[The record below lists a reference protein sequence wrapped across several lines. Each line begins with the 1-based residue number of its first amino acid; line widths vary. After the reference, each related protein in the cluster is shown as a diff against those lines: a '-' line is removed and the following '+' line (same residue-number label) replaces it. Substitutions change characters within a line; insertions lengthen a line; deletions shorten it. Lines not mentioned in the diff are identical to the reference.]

1 MLRQLIFALS
11 RSRLAAHIAANVPGF
26 RGFSRRFVAGSRQT
40 DVIDAVRTL
49 NAAGFEAT
57 VSFLGES
64 VTTEAE
70 VEAAVREFT
79 SFADAVRAHGLRS
92 HLSIKLSEL
101 GLAFDRELA
110 ARSLDAVLAHAA
122 GSAATHQEPG
132 TTADTGDHTPH
143 AKHQIPVFVR
153 IDMEDSRYT
162 QATLDLFRE
171 ARMRHSPRRGHS
183 NVGVV
188 VQAYLRRSAADI
200 DALAREG
207 APVRLVKGAYREPE
221 RVAYQSKEEVDAS
234 FARLAS
240 AYFAAMA
247 EGPSGRA
254 FGGWLAIA
262 THDGRM
268 VRAAIRAAQAHG
280 VARDRFEFQML
291 YGIRRDLQRSL
302 LADGY
307 RVRVYV
313 PYGSHWYP
321 YLMRRLAE
329 RPANLWFFLRNAF
342 RRR

>member
-26 RGFSRRFVAGSRQT
+26 RGFSRRFVAGSRQA

-122 GSAATHQEPG
+122 GLKARPTELEAADAPG
-132 TTADTGDHTPH
+132 GNPC
-143 AKHQIPVFVR
+143 FVR

>member
-11 RSRLAAHIAANVPGF
+11 RSRLAAHVAANVPGF
-26 RGFSRRFVAGSRQT
+26 RGFSRRFVAGTTQR
-40 DVIDAVRTL
+40 DVIDAVRRL
-49 NAAGFEAT
+49 NAAGFDAT

-79 SFADAVRAHGLRS
+79 SFADAVRSHGLRS

-110 ARSLDAVLAHAA
+110 ARALETVLAHAE
-122 GSAATHQEPG
+122 GS
-132 TTADTGDHTPH
+132 D
-143 AKHQIPVFVR
+143 AKHQPPVFVR

-162 QATLDLFRE
+162 QATIELFRA
-171 ARMRHSPRRGHS
+171 ARAGRR

-200 DALAREG
+200 ETLAREG
-207 APVRLVKGAYREPE
+207 APVRLVKGAYLEPE

-234 FARLAS
+234 FARLAD
-240 AYFAAMA
+240 AYFAAMT
-247 EGPSGRA
+247 EGSPGSDE
-254 FGGWLAIA
+254 GGWLAIA

-268 VRAAIRAAQAHG
+268 VRAAIRAAQTHA

-291 YGIRRDLQRSL
+291 YGIRGDLQRSL

-329 RPANLWFFLRNAF
+329 RPANLSFFLRNV

>member
-11 RSRLAAHIAANVPGF
+11 RSRVAAHIAANVPGF
-26 RGFSRRFVAGSRQT
+26 RGFSRRFVAGTRQA
-40 DVIDAVRTL
+40 DVIEAVRKL
-49 NAAGFEAT
+49 NAAGFDAT

-92 HLSIKLSEL
+92 HLSIKLTEL
-101 GLAFDRELA
+101 GLGFDRDLA
-110 ARSLDAVLAHAA
+110 ARSLDAVLVCAEAA
-122 GSAATHQEPG
+122 GT
-132 TTADTGDHTPH
+132 
-143 AKHQIPVFVR
+143 FVR
-153 IDMEDSRYT
+153 IDMEDSQNT

-171 ARMRHSPRRGHS
+171 ARTRHR

-188 VQAYLRRSAADI
+188 VQAYLRRSAGDI

-207 APVRLVKGAYREPE
+207 APVRLVKGAYREPDD
-221 RVAYQSKEEVDAS
+221 VAYQSKEEVDAS
-234 FARLAS
+234 FERLSA
-240 AYFAAMA
+240 AYFAAMV
-247 EGPSGRA
+247 E
-254 FGGWLAIA
+254 GGWLAIA

-268 VRAAIRAAQAHG
+268 VREAIRAARARG

-291 YGIRRDLQRSL
+291 YGIRGDLQRSL

-329 RPANLWFFLRNAF
+329 RPANLWFFLRNAV
-342 RRR
+342 RRT

>member
-26 RGFSRRFVAGSRQT
+26 RGFSRRFVAGPRQA
-40 DVIDAVRTL
+40 DVIDAVRRL
-49 NAAGFEAT
+49 NADGFEAT
-57 VSFLGES
+57 VSLLGES

-79 SFADAVRAHGLRS
+79 SFADAVQAHGLRS

-110 ARSLDAVLAHAA
+110 ARSLETVLAHAA

-132 TTADTGDHTPH
+132 ATADTGDHTPH
-143 AKHQIPVFVR
+143 TKHQPPVFVR
-153 IDMEDSRYT
+153 IDMEDSQYT

-171 ARMRHSPRRGHS
+171 ARTRHR

-221 RVAYQSKEEVDAS
+221 HVAYPSKGEVDAS
-234 FARLAS
+234 FARLAA

-247 EGPSGRA
+247 E
-254 FGGWLAIA
+254 GGWLAIA

-268 VRAAIRAAQAHG
+268 VRAAIRAARAHG

-291 YGIRRDLQRSL
+291 YGIRGGLQRSL

-342 RRR
+342 KR